1 MTAPAKWR
9 ITFPVTKA
17 ERRSDGLYITGEATG
32 PEVDAERERMHKNA
46 IEGFQSQITK
56 AVADGSPLPYRDAH
70 AKDGVLRDLGHIV
83 KGWLTEQ
90 MHLGIEVRLD
100 EDNPAALYLFN
111 QVQKGK
117 QFGMSVMG
125 MVEDYI
131 DEYVSDIGHVVRT
144 YKAVALEEISNTTR
158 PAWTPSFGTVLSK
171 AIDEAREAESVAKN
185 GESLSMDE
193 ELQPEQETSAPAAE
207 AETTE
212 KAEEA
217 DSTNVVE
224 QVTDATEGAEV
235 AEKAAD
241 AEAEGESETVEKAG
255 RALSATNRNILMAA
269 HSDMMASMARFGSAL
284 SQLGVLDPEDAPTSF
299 DENGPVAISDAN
311 DITAPE
317 KSDSEAPENA
327 VEKSNAPD
335 EVDVTTELAELKKAF
350 SELTAEVTELRKG
363 PATGRPPLIVKSAD
377 EVIDPMAAIAA
388 MSPGERLRLG
398 LAARHPGEPR

>member
-1 MTAPAKWR
+1 MTSPAKWR

-17 ERRSDGLYITGEATG
+17 ERRSDGLFLIGEATG
-32 PEVDAERERMHKNA
+32 PEVDAEKERMHPSA
-46 IEGFQSQITK
+46 IEDFQTQITK

-83 KGWLTEQ
+83 KGWLTPQ
-90 MHLGIEVRLD
+90 MHLGIEVQLD
-100 EDNPAALYLFN
+100 EDNPAAVYLFT

-117 QFGMSVMG
+117 KFGMSVMG
-125 MVEDYI
+125 LVHDYA
-131 DEYVSDIGHVVRT
+131 DEFVADLGHVVRT

-171 AIDEAREAESVAKN
+171 AIDEAIEAESVAK
-185 GESLSMDE
+185 GEQTSMDE
-193 ELQPEQETSAPAAE
+193 ELTPEQETSAPAAE

-212 KAEEA
+212 KADEA
-217 DSTNVVE
+217 ETVEDVVE
-224 QVTDATEGAEV
+224 QVAEAPEGET
-235 AEKAAD
+235 AEKSAEPED
-241 AEAEGESETVEKAG
+241 AEAPEEVEKAG
-255 RALSATNRNILMAA
+255 RRLSAATAGTIMAGYSSLQTAMRNF
-269 HSDMMASMARFGSAL
+269 ARNLAE
-284 SQLGVLDPEDAPTSF
+284 LGVLDPEDAGVSF
-299 DENGPVAISDAN
+299 DENGTPVISDAN

-327 VEKSNAPD
+327 VEKSSAPD
-335 EVDVTTELAELKKAF
+335 EVDAATEIAELKKALA
-350 SELTAEVTELRKG
+350 ELTAEVTELRKS